1 MIHFDNAF
9 SFLIYPISYL
19 GPGHEV
25 VFIAEMKEILYESMG
40 I

>member
-1 MIHFDNAF
+1 MIHFDNVF
-9 SFLIYPISYL
+9 SSDLCPISYL
-19 GPGHEV
+19 GQGLEV

>member
-1 MIHFDNAF
+1 MVHFDNTL
-9 SFLIYPISYL
+9 SSRICPISYL
-19 GPGHEV
+19 GQDLEV

>member
-1 MIHFDNAF
+1 MVHFDNTL
-9 SFLIYPISYL
+9 SSRICHISYL
-19 GPGHEV
+19 GQDLEV

>member
-1 MIHFDNAF
+1 MC
-9 SFLIYPISYL
+9 FLPKSYL
-19 GPGHEV
+19 QQGREV